1 MEENL
6 HPAYLQ
12 GLAASNRFTDARGEV
27 HRLLHRMPPESFMS
41 YVSLGAIWSIPVSV
55 EEFGAY
61 L

>member
-12 GLAASNRFTDARGEV
+12 GLTTSNRLTEARCEV
-27 HRLLHRMPPESFMS
+27 YRLLHRMPLESFMS
-41 YVSLGAIWSIPVSV
+41 YVSLGAIWSMPVSV
-55 EEFGAY
+55 EEIRAY